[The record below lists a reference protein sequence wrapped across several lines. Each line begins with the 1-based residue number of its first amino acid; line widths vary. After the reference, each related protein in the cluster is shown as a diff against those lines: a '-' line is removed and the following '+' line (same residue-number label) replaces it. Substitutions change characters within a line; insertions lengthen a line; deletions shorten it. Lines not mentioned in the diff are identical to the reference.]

1 MTETSGKIM
10 TTPTKNTSTG
20 KAPGNRPGRPKGT
33 NTEATRQRIL
43 DAAEV
48 LFSENSFNGVTIRQ
62 IAKLSAV
69 DTALLH
75 YHFGNKH
82 SLLETVFERRA
93 HILNNERMDAL
104 NHYDNAHIQPTTEGA
119 IKAFIG
125 PLLEKATSGDK
136 HWKYYFALV
145 AQVNNTPELGG
156 DIMHRHFDPVVQ
168 RMLDIIQK
176 ALPEADRGDL
186 YWSFQLF
193 SGAIMLTLS
202 QSGRVDRL
210 SNGLCNS
217 EDLVAAFDRLIPFAT
232 AGFEAVCKK

>member
-1 MTETSGKIM
+1 MTEATNKI
-10 TTPTKNTSTG
+10 S
-20 KAPGNRPGRPKGT
+20 GNRPGRPKGA

-62 IAKLSAV
+62 IATLSGV

-75 YHFGNKH
+75 YHFGNKRN
-82 SLLETVFERRA
+82 LLETVFERRA
-93 HILNNERMDAL
+93 HILNDERVAAL
-104 NHYDNAHIQPTTEGA
+104 DEYDKSTATPTTEGA

-125 PLLEKATSGDK
+125 PLLEKATSGDQ
-136 HWKYYFALV
+136 HWKDYFALV
-145 AQVNNTPELGG
+145 AQVSNTPELGG

-168 RMLDIIQK
+168 LMLDVIQR
-176 ALPEADRGDL
+176 ALPTANRTDL
-186 YWSFQLF
+186 YWSYQLF

-210 SNGLCNS
+210 SDGLCQS

-232 AGFEAVCKK
+232 AGFEAVCEKPC